1 MILEPLIQV
10 PRLYLRVAKQVASYI
25 SSGELKPGDQLPSE
39 RDLAK
44 TFNVSRP
51 TIREAMIALELSGLI
66 QVRTGSGVY
75 ITHTKPEL
83 SLADKGIGPFEVLE
97 LRRLVEPGAC
107 ALAAERMKKTQLAK
121 LKRILAAMKKRSN
134 KPSLQQSDKEFHIL
148 IAEST
153 ENAAIAATVN
163 WLWELREHSELNRV
177 FHARILEEGIFPN
190 VDQHERV
197 LKALA
202 KGDAVLAQQAMFD
215 HLDHAIE
222 MAATYFERYDEGSTV
237 ENS

>member
-1 MILEPLIQV
+1 MNLEPIVQV
-10 PRLYLRVAKQVASYI
+10 PRLYLRVAKQVARYI
-25 SSGELKPGDQLPSE
+25 ASGELKPGDQLPSE

-51 TIREAMIALELSGLI
+51 TIREAIIALELSGLI
-66 QVRTGSGVY
+66 QVRTGSGIY

-107 ALAAERMKKTQLAK
+107 ALAAVRMKKTQLAK
-121 LKRILAAMKKRSN
+121 LKRIVAAMKKRGN
-134 KPSLQQSDKEFHIL
+134 KPSLQESDKEFHTL

-153 ENAAIAATVN
+153 ENAALAATVN

-177 FHARILEEGIFPN
+177 FHARILEEGIYPN
-190 VDQHERV
+190 VEQHEGI
-197 LKALA
+197 LKALSQ
-202 KGDAVLAQQAMFD
+202 GDAETAQQAMSE
-215 HLDHAIE
+215 HLDYAIE
-222 MAATYFERYDEGSTV
+222 MAATYFESRDVAPSA
-237 ENS
+237 ENA